1 VAAFTYDLAT
11 TVGEREIVALHPAG
25 GAVPYPAEVR
35 HRIRRDD
42 QADYVYMAQALND
55 CGVDVVS
62 LQYLPAIWGNEG
74 AFVLDFVRSLDVPV
88 VTTIHEVPAAPSAAQ
103 RQIVAE
109 LADTSGSLVA
119 MSAAASERLRSAYG
133 IAARQIE
140 IVPHGVWN
148 LPLMATETVK
158 PRLGLRDQ
166 TVILSFGLIAPGK
179 GFETVI
185 DAMPAIV
192 KAVPDARYIIVG
204 PTSPD
209 GPEGEA
215 EAYRADLER
224 RAAALKLGEHVKFV
238 DRFLGRV
245 ELATWLEAADVVV
258 APSLD
263 LERTVSGT
271 LACALGA
278 GRAIVSTPSAYATE
292 LLADGRGRLVA
303 PSDPKALAAEI
314 TGLLARDEERI
325 AMGRRAYEHARPMV
339 WWEVGN
345 RYRRLFDRATRSHAH
360 EPETSIRNVAARV
373 G

>member
-1 VAAFTYDLAT
+1 
-11 TVGEREIVALHPAG
+11 
-25 GAVPYPAEVR
+25 
-35 HRIRRDD
+35 
-42 QADYVYMAQALND
+42 
-55 CGVDVVS
+55 
-62 LQYLPAIWGNEG
+62 
-74 AFVLDFVRSLDVPV
+74 
-88 VTTIHEVPAAPSAAQ
+88 
-103 RQIVAE
+103 
-109 LADTSGSLVA
+109 
-119 MSAAASERLRSAYG
+119 
-133 IAARQIE
+133 
-140 IVPHGVWN
+140 
-148 LPLMATETVK
+148 MATETVK